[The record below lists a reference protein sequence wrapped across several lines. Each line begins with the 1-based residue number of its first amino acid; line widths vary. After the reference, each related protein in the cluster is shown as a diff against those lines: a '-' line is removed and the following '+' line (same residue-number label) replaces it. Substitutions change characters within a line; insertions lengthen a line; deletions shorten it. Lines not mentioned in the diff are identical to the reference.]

1 MGTFKYSSFWLAFKI
16 YSLALLLHTIIGSCI
31 LSADGGHGIL
41 SSKGFSFLNFFTFFF
56 WGLFFSGIT
65 SFIAFILLWI
75 IIAHLKK
82 NAKDFH
88 SLLGWLY
95 FSTTLM
101 AFLAA
106 GFFMLVAQIYRL
118 PNLFYY
124 LGSICCAIAVA
135 TQHKSL
141 KNMWAH
147 ENRFQN
153 EVERIGL
160 ENLN

>member
-1 MGTFKYSSFWLAFKI
+1 METFKYSSFLLAFKI
-16 YSLALLLHTIIGSCI
+16 YSLALLFHTIIGAGI
-31 LSADGGHGIL
+31 LSADNVFGMFPSTGFQLSTFMIYFCWGI
-41 SSKGFSFLNFFTFFF
+41 
-56 WGLFFSGIT
+56 FFSGIT
-65 SFIAFILLWI
+65 SSPAFILLWI
-75 IIAHLKK
+75 IIAQLKK
-82 NAKDFH
+82 HAKDFH
-88 SLLGWLY
+88 ILLGWLY
-95 FSTTLM
+95 FSTMLM

-106 GFFMLVAQIYRL
+106 GFFMLVSQFHEL
-118 PNLFYY
+118 PKLFYY

-153 EVERIGL
+153 EVEKIGF